1 MVRTAGLASRNQK
14 DLGVEIVEAQIR
26 SALHEVWLE
35 AAKMVLI
42 DAEPVEIARQLRAR
56 AEQVIRP
63 KK

>member
-1 MVRTAGLASRNQK
+1 MAGGSLAGGE
-14 DLGVEIVEAQIR
+14 LIVLEAQFSDAAR
-26 SALHEVWLE
+26 SRSTQTTVWLE
-35 AAKMVLI
+35 ATKLALI